1 MKSHRMN
8 PVAGVSYLAG
18 SPNHD
23 VTLHRSLLG
32 RGFEPHD
39 GRVGE
44 DPRGGTGQR
53 ARGLLSEAW
62 NIQGW
67 PTIYVLDSKGMIRYK
82 HYGANDVKELDEV
95 VDGLVKE
102 LEGETK

>member
-39 GRVGE
+39 G
-44 DPRGGTGQR
+44 
-53 ARGLLSEAW
+53 RGLLSEAW